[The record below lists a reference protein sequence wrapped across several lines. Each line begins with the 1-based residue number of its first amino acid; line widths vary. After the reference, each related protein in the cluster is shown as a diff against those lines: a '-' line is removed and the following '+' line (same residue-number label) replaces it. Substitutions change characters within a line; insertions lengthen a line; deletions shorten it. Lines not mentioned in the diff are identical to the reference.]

1 LLVTF
6 LLVTKLLTVTGLKQ
20 TFSKYSAL
28 KNSKLQIWLKAFRL
42 RTLPLALANAVMGS
56 FIALADG
63 GFRWPVFILTMITI
77 TFLQILSNLA
87 NDYGD
92 AVSGKDTVERVGPQR
107 VTASGLV
114 SKVAIRNMIIAFIA
128 LTVLSGT
135 ALIFIGLNN
144 FAWQQ
149 LLLFFA
155 LGLAAIVAAI
165 KYTMGK
171 NPYGYKGLGDIFVF
185 IFFGLVGVIGTY
197 YLHTHW
203 LEVSLFY
210 PAAAI
215 GLLSTG
221 VLNINNLRDI
231 ETDAKTGKN
240 TLAVKNGP
248 EFAKTYHLVLIA
260 AAMLFA
266 VVYTITEYYSPWQWL
281 FLLSVPLLIR
291 NIVRIYQYHL
301 AEQLNQELK
310 NLALATFFFA
320 LTFGIG
326 LVI

>member
-1 LLVTF
+1 MKTNI
-6 LLVTKLLTVTGLKQ
+6 K
-20 TFSKYSAL
+20 
-28 KNSKLQIWLKAFRL
+28 IWLQAFRL
-42 RTLPLALANAVMGS
+42 RTLPLAVANAFMGS

-63 GFRWPVFILTMITI
+63 GFRWQVFILTIITI

-92 AVSGKDTVERVGPQR
+92 AISGKDTVERVGPQR

-114 SKVAIRNMIIAFIA
+114 RKEAIRNMIVLFVG
-128 LTVLSGT
+128 LTVVSGST
-135 ALIFIGLNN
+135 LIIIGLNN
-144 FAWQQ
+144 LSWKQ
-149 LLLFFA
+149 LLLFFG

-185 IFFGLVGVIGTY
+185 VFFGLVGVMGTY

-248 EFAKTYHLVLIA
+248 DFAKTYHVVLIA

-266 VVYTITEYYSPWQWL
+266 VVYTITQYYSPWQWL
-281 FLLSVPLLIR
+281 FLLSVPLLIK
-291 NIVRIYQYHL
+291 NIVKIYTYHT
-301 AEQLNQELK
+301 AEQLNNELK
-310 NLALATFFFA
+310 NLALATFIFA
-320 LTFGIG
+320 LTFGLG

>member
-1 LLVTF
+1 
-6 LLVTKLLTVTGLKQ
+6 LK
-20 TFSKYSAL
+20 
-28 KNSKLQIWLKAFRL
+28 KNNYKVWLQAFRL

-56 FIALADG
+56 FLALADG
-63 GFRWPVFILTMITI
+63 GFRWPVFILTIVTI

-92 AVSGKDTVERVGPQR
+92 AVSGKDTVERLGPQR
-107 VTASGLV
+107 VTATGLV
-114 SKVAIRNMIIAFIA
+114 TMKAIKRMVIVF
-128 LTVLSGT
+128 VLLAMGT
-135 ALIFIGLNN
+135 GTTLILVGLNN
-144 FAWQQ
+144 LSWKQ
-149 LLLFFA
+149 LLIFFG

-165 KYTMGK
+165 KYTMGR

-185 IFFGLVGVIGTY
+185 IFFGLVGVMGTY

-203 LEVSLFY
+203 LEISLFY

-248 EFAKTYHLVLIA
+248 GFAKAYHLVLVS

-266 VVYTITEYYSPWQWL
+266 MAYTITQYYSPWQWIFL
-281 FLLSVPLLIR
+281 FSVPLFIR
-291 NIVRIYQYHL
+291 NVMRVYHHKTSD
-301 AEQLNQELK
+301 ELNNELK

>member
-1 LLVTF
+1 MKTN
-6 LLVTKLLTVTGLKQ
+6 LK
-20 TFSKYSAL
+20 
-28 KNSKLQIWLKAFRL
+28 IWIQAFRL
-42 RTLPLALANAVMGS
+42 RTLPLALANAVTGS

-63 GFRWPVFILTMITI
+63 GFRWSVFILTILTI
-77 TFLQILSNLA
+77 SFLQILSNLA

-92 AVSGKDTVERVGPQR
+92 AISGKDTKERVGPQR
-107 VTASGLV
+107 VTATGMVTQSQ
-114 SKVAIRNMIIAFIA
+114 IRKMIFSF
-128 LTVLSGT
+128 VVFSFCSGT

-144 FAWQQ
+144 VSWK
-149 LLLFFA
+149 LILLFFV
-155 LGLAAIVAAI
+155 LGIVAIWAAL
-165 KYTMGK
+165 KYTLGR

-185 IFFGLVGVIGTY
+185 IFFGLVGVMGTY

-203 LEVSLFY
+203 LEISLFY

-248 EFAKTYHLVLIA
+248 GFAKAYHLMLVS

-266 VVYTITEYYSPWQWL
+266 VAYTIIEYYSPWQWL
-281 FLLSVPLLIR
+281 FLITVPLFVR
-291 NIVRIYQYHL
+291 NVMRVYNHQS
-301 AEQLNQELK
+301 ADELNNELK

-320 LTFGIG
+320 LCFGIG
-326 LVI
+326 LVV

>member
-1 LLVTF
+1 MK
-6 LLVTKLLTVTGLKQ
+6 TK
-20 TFSKYSAL
+20 
-28 KNSKLQIWLKAFRL
+28 KLNIWLQSFRL

-56 FIALADG
+56 FLALADG
-63 GFRWPVFILTMITI
+63 GFRWPVFILTIITI

-92 AVSGKDTVERVGPQR
+92 AISGKDTEERVGPQR

-128 LTVLSGT
+128 LTVISGT

-144 FAWQQ
+144 FTWQQ
-149 LLLFFA
+149 LLLFFG

-171 NPYGYKGLGDIFVF
+171 NPYGYKGLGDLFVF
-185 IFFGLVGVIGTY
+185 AFFGLVGVMGTY

-203 LEVSLFY
+203 IEVSLFY

-231 ETDAKTGKN
+231 KTDAKTGKN
-240 TLAVKNGP
+240 TLAVKHGP
-248 EFAKTYHLVLIA
+248 DFAKTYHAVLIA
-260 AAMLFA
+260 AAMIFA
-266 VVYTITEYYSPWQWL
+266 AAYTISEYYSPWQWL
-281 FLLSVPLLIR
+281 FLLSVPFFIL
-291 NIVRIYQYHL
+291 NIVRVYQYQTPD
-301 AEQLNQELK
+301 QLNKELK

>member
-1 LLVTF
+1 M
-6 LLVTKLLTVTGLKQ
+6 KQ
-20 TFSKYSAL
+20 DKI
-28 KNSKLQIWLKAFRL
+28 NIWLQAFRL

-63 GFRWPVFILTMITI
+63 AFRWSVFVLTVVTI

-92 AVSGKDTVERVGPQR
+92 AVSGKDTHERVGPQR
-107 VTASGLV
+107 VTATGLV
-114 SKVAIRNMIIAFIA
+114 TKEAIKRMIILFVILA
-128 LTVLSGT
+128 LLTGT
-135 ALIFIGLNN
+135 ALIFVGLNN
-144 FAWQQ
+144 MDWKL
-149 LLLFFA
+149 LLLFFG
-155 LGLAAIVAAI
+155 LGTGAIVAAI

-185 IFFGLVGVIGTY
+185 IFFGLVGVMGTY

-203 LEVSLFY
+203 MEISLFY

-240 TLAVKNGP
+240 TLAVKQGIR
-248 EFAKTYHLVLIA
+248 FAKNYHMALIA
-260 AAMLFA
+260 VALLFA
-266 VVYTITEYYSPWQWL
+266 LAYTLTEYYSHWQWL
-281 FLLSVPLLIR
+281 FLASVPLLVKNVIR
-291 NIVRIYQYHL
+291 VYKNSDSEV
-301 AEQLNQELK
+301 LNKELK

>member
-1 LLVTF
+1 MA
-6 LLVTKLLTVTGLKQ
+6 Q
-20 TFSKYSAL
+20 SKI
-28 KNSKLQIWLKAFRL
+28 NIWLQAFRL

-56 FIALADG
+56 FLALADG
-63 GFRWPVFILTMITI
+63 GFRWSVCILTILTI

-92 AVSGKDTVERVGPQR
+92 AISGKDTKERVGPQR
-107 VTASGLV
+107 VTATGMV
-114 SKVAIRNMIIAFIA
+114 TREAIKKMIIAFVA
-128 LTVLSGT
+128 LAIISGT
-135 ALIFIGLNN
+135 ALVLIGLNN
-144 FAWQQ
+144 FSWKQ
-149 LLLFFA
+149 LLIFFG

-203 LEVSLFY
+203 LEISLFY

-248 EFAKTYHLVLIA
+248 NFAKAYHLVLVVA
-260 AAMLFA
+260 ALVFA
-266 VVYTITEYYSPWQWL
+266 GAYTITEYYSPWQWL
-281 FLLSVPLLIR
+281 FLLSAPLFIR
-291 NIVRIYQYHL
+291 NIIRVYLHKL
-301 AEQLNQELK
+301 PEQLNNELK

-320 LTFGIG
+320 ISFGIG
-326 LVI
+326 LVV